1 VLFIAAA
8 PGGKLPK
15 YAATG
20 RHQNSRDMTGS
31 VTRRQDSEYLFNFIK
46 VPSPCGIP
54 FWTLR
59 KNKYWEDRPDG
70 APEQGHSQLQ
80 TPFLR
85 TTYRSAGQNDA
96 YWANSTDI

>member
-46 VPSPCGIP
+46 VPSPAA
-54 FWTLR
+54 FLF
-59 KNKYWEDRPDG
+59 
-70 APEQGHSQLQ
+70 GH
-80 TPFLR
+80 
-85 TTYRSAGQNDA
+85 
-96 YWANSTDI
+96 